1 MTKTTEYFNSPPMA
15 RTLQEIKEMANMKS
29 GQNFSCVHQALL
41 NVPLGHIIF
50 DELHLLLRVTDILLD
65 NLIEDA
71 MEWDEDDDWC
81 KSKGKHKGVHLKK
94 LVDTS
99 NSCGVTFLIWEKRNA

>member
-1 MTKTTEYFNSPPMA
+1 M
-15 RTLQEIKEMANMKS
+15 
-29 GQNFSCVHQALL
+29 
-41 NVPLGHIIF
+41 
-50 DELHLLLRVTDILLD
+50 LLRVTDILLD

-94 LVDTS
+94 LVDMS
-99 NSCGVTFLIWEKRNA
+99 NSCGVTFLIWEKRNAYTMPGVGLSFSPFFLLRLNRVITK